1 MRYVLYGAGAIG
13 GAIGARL
20 TQHGHE
26 AILIAR
32 GAHLE
37 ALQREGVHLRT
48 PNEDFVQPVTAVRH
62 PSEIAWRGDEVV
74 LLTMKTQDTPD
85 ALDALRAAAGTNVP
99 VICAQNGLENE
110 RLAARRFARVYSMLV
125 QMPATYLEPGE
136 ILLNGVDASGVL
148 HGSCYPRGVDATIE
162 EVCAALAA
170 SEFKSRPVADLA
182 RLKYAK
188 LVYINLDNAVQ
199 ATSGAAEGAAELAR
213 LLIAEAE
220 GVLDAAGIEYASWA
234 EFQEKAPLL
243 RGDVPGFDRTASGS
257 TWQSLA
263 RGAGSIETDYLNGEI
278 MLLGTLHGVPTPIN
292 RAVQDRVTR
301 MLTDGTPPRG
311 VPPAEILA
319 LARSYGAEV

>member
-48 PNEDFVQPVTAVRH
+48 PNEDFVQPVTAVGH

-85 ALDALRAAAGTNVP
+85 ALDALRAAAGTDVP

-110 RLAARRFARVYSMLV
+110 RLAARRFAHVYSMLV

-136 ILLNGVDASGVL
+136 IMLNGVDASGVL

-170 SEFKSRPVADLA
+170 SEFKSRAVADLA

-220 GVLDAAGIEYASWA
+220 GVLDTAGIEYASWA
-234 EFQEKAPLL
+234 EFQQEAPLL

-311 VPPAEILA
+311 VPPADILA

>member
-37 ALQREGVHLRT
+37 ALQRRGVHLRT
-48 PNEDFVQPVTAVRH
+48 PHEDFVQPVTAVGH
-62 PSEIAWRGDEVV
+62 PSEVAWRGDEVV
-74 LLTMKTQDTPD
+74 MLTMKTQDTRE

-148 HGSCYPRGVDATIE
+148 HGGCYPHGVDATIE
-162 EVCAALAA
+162 EVCGVLAA
-170 SEFKSRPVADLA
+170 SEFTSRPIADLA

-199 ATSGAAEGAAELAR
+199 ATSGAAEGASELAR

-220 GVLDAAGIEYASWA
+220 AVLEAAEIAYASWP
-234 EFQEKAPLL
+234 EFQQAAPLL

-278 MLLGTLHGVPTPIN
+278 VLLGTLHGVPTPIN

-301 MLTDGTPPRG
+301 MLTDGTAPRSI
-311 VPPAEILA
+311 PPAEILD

>member
-37 ALQREGVHLRT
+37 ALQRRGVHLRT
-48 PNEDFVQPVTAVRH
+48 PHEDFVQPVTAVGH
-62 PSEIAWRGDEVV
+62 PSEVAWRGDEVV
-74 LLTMKTQDTPD
+74 MLTMKTQDTRE

-148 HGSCYPRGVDATIE
+148 HGGCYPHGVDATIE
-162 EVCAALAA
+162 EVCGVLAA
-170 SEFKSRPVADLA
+170 SEFTSRPIADLA

-199 ATSGAAEGAAELAR
+199 ATSGAAEGASELAR
-213 LLIAEAE
+213 LLIAETEAVLEAAE
-220 GVLDAAGIEYASWA
+220 IAYASWP
-234 EFQEKAPLL
+234 EFQQEAPLL

-278 MLLGTLHGVPTPIN
+278 VLLGTLHGVPTPIN

-301 MLTDGTPPRG
+301 MLTDGTAPRSI
-311 VPPAEILA
+311 PPAEILD